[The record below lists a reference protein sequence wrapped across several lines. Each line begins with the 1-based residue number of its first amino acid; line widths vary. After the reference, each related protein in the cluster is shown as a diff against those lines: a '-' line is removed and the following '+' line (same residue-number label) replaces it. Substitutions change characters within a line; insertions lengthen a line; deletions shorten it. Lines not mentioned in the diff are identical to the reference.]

1 MSQQKSPPELSDSDQ
16 NIILRSSCLNI
27 KIYTIIIIRPRPSI
41 INKNKTTMEIKILVE
56 KKKKERKKTCFGH
69 EAHTRAQRI

>member
-56 KKKKERKKTCFGH
+56 KKKKERNNTCFGH
-69 EAHTRAQRI
+69 DAHTRAQRI